1 MRDIGQS
8 GPGGYAGDAVR
19 QVRAGAR
26 RAGGMTWAIA
36 SSTGRMT
43 RHLRG
48 QPIFGQAIGLVSSLI
63 NFGTHDYPEETR
75 RRLKILNFIAY
86 LIGATTFIY
95 CVQHLSTD
103 IAAYWPLIIVNV
115 ALVSLAI
122 IVPLS
127 HRISP
132 IAGGVIVVVV
142 EWAALLLICA
152 MIGSHAGVQLQY
164 FIGAAAPFVVF
175 GLERMRL
182 VLATVISGAV
192 LHVICWSQFPPETAW
207 LDLPPEMI
215 TGIYTQA
222 SITTVAMIAAA
233 VWYAFTLVEAAK
245 AETDAVLRNILPD
258 TVVTQL
264 KQNPDAVIAQQHEN
278 VAVLFADIA
287 GFVALSK
294 SLGAERT
301 VVILNDLI
309 RRFDVLA
316 SEHGIEKIKTIGDAY
331 MAAAGVP
338 EPVDDPVG
346 RMARFAMAMVVTARE
361 VAAQHDINLAL
372 RTGIAVGPL
381 TAGVIGA
388 RKFSYDIW
396 GDTVNLAAR
405 LEGNS
410 APGRILVCPDCR
422 TALEWRFDLE
432 PRGEIEIKGVGRRP
446 VWFIEHQQATRD
458 EAAKSDV

>member
-95 CVQHLSTD
+95 CVQHLSID
-103 IAAYWPLIIVNV
+103 IAAYWPLILVNA

-152 MIGSHAGVQLQY
+152 MIGS
-164 FIGAAAPFVVF
+164 I
-175 GLERMRL
+175 
-182 VLATVISGAV
+182 
-192 LHVICWSQFPPETAW
+192 
-207 LDLPPEMI
+207 
-215 TGIYTQA
+215 
-222 SITTVAMIAAA
+222 
-233 VWYAFTLVEAAK
+233 
-245 AETDAVLRNILPD
+245 
-258 TVVTQL
+258 
-264 KQNPDAVIAQQHEN
+264 
-278 VAVLFADIA
+278 
-287 GFVALSK
+287 
-294 SLGAERT
+294 
-301 VVILNDLI
+301 
-309 RRFDVLA
+309 
-316 SEHGIEKIKTIGDAY
+316 
-331 MAAAGVP
+331 
-338 EPVDDPVG
+338 
-346 RMARFAMAMVVTARE
+346 
-361 VAAQHDINLAL
+361 
-372 RTGIAVGPL
+372 
-381 TAGVIGA
+381 
-388 RKFSYDIW
+388 
-396 GDTVNLAAR
+396 
-405 LEGNS
+405 
-410 APGRILVCPDCR
+410 VCC
-422 TALEWRFDLE
+422 
-432 PRGEIEIKGVGRRP
+432 
-446 VWFIEHQQATRD
+446 
-458 EAAKSDV
+458 